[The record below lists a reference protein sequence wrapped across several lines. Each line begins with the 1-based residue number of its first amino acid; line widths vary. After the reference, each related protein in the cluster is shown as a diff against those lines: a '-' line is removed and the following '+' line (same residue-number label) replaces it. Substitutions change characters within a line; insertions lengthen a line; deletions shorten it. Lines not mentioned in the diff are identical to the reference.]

1 MWRAC
6 GTMHREAIPEYN
18 STLHSVSPST
28 TRTGSK
34 RVWASLPVCRVLSGS
49 MGLFKMHGFGDGTRT
64 MMEAIV
70 ERANAAAD
78 AAAAVIGIGNEAAA
92 ACKFYGTK
100 YKVGSWVA
108 GELVV
113 KLLLGIALPGI
124 ECLSEALSNKTP
136 SLDPECLDE
145 DPEAADHSAT
155 RHQVL
160 IPSAW
165 MKIQRPL
172 TNVCLQSWQRSE
184 CSPPPPRET
193 VTWPKQHKKYQAPK
207 IN

>member
-18 STLHSVSPST
+18 STLHRVSPST

-34 RVWASLPVCRVLSGS
+34 RVWAGLPVCRVLSGS
-49 MGLFKMHGFGDGTRT
+49 MGLFKMQGFGDGTRT

-70 ERANAAAD
+70 ERATAAAD

-113 KLLLGIALPGI
+113 RLLLGIALPGI

-136 SLDPECLDE
+136 SFDPECLDE
-145 DPEAADHSAT
+145 DPVAADKRMSAELAEK
-155 RHQVL
+155 RVL
-160 IPSAW
+160 P
-165 MKIQRPL
+165 P
-172 TNVCLQSWQRSE
+172 
-184 CSPPPPRET
+184 PPPPRET